1 MAHLGGG
8 GGGGRSM
15 PTSVGILVNFLCMH
29 RVEKYCMHVH
39 MLFLCTNVVRTCYRE
54 IFHSEFLHIIV
65 NESVFPTQR
74 YCNRVPGGLD
84 DLLSSVLL
92 YTHVLYEGKMLGYIE
107 YCYSAV
113 LHYWQKIFQHHNDYS
128 ALFKICC

>member
-1 MAHLGGG
+1 
-8 GGGGRSM
+8 
-15 PTSVGILVNFLCMH
+15 
-29 RVEKYCMHVH
+29 
-39 MLFLCTNVVRTCYRE
+39 MLFLCTYVVRTCYRE

-92 YTHVLYEGKMLGYIE
+92 YTHVLYEGKDVRVYRILLFCSITLLAKDF
-107 YCYSAV
+107 SAS
-113 LHYWQKIFQHHNDYS
+113 Q
-128 ALFKICC
+128 